1 MSSKGKKFKK
11 MFKQIKTQE
20 VKVHGCMNPQVI
32 DGSLMCDG
40 DCSMCGYNQVV
51 ETIRIFK

>member
-11 MFKQIKTQE
+11 MFKQIKTEE

-40 DCSMCGYNQVV
+40 DCSMCGYNHVV

>member
-1 MSSKGKKFKK
+1 MSSKGKKYKK
-11 MFKQIKTQE
+11 MVKQIKTQE
-20 VKVHGCMNPQVI
+20 VHKCMNPEVI

-40 DCSMCGYNQVV
+40 NCSMCGYYQVV